1 MTTGLPASRLVNI
14 GVSLTPSGASYANID
29 SLLVVGDSNVIDTT
43 TRIRSYSSLLGVA
56 GDFGTSAPE
65 YTAASLFFSQ
75 TPTPLQLY
83 IGKWARTA
91 TAGALYGGTLTAAQQ
106 LLSLFTAVTA
116 GGFKI
121 AVNGG
126 AQTNVSPINLS
137 GAASLSAV
145 AAIISTALTTATVA
159 ATCTWTGSQF
169 VFTSSTTGTTSN
181 VTVLSAPTS
190 GTDVSLL
197 VNGTAALGAYAVA
210 GIAAESLLAA
220 VQACDSLPTYWY
232 GLSVSSS
239 VAPAV
244 SDYQA
249 VAAYIETTK
258 HLFGLTTND
267 PNAIT
272 SGSSA
277 DIGSILDG
285 LGTTRTFGQYSS
297 LTSFAET
304 SVFGSLFTTN
314 FLGTNTMPT
323 AMWKPQPGVAAE
335 PLTTATAN
343 TLDTKKYNYFTNFQ
357 NGASILVGGRCF
369 NTGFVYIDQ
378 IFGLDWLQNYIQT
391 NVFNLLV
398 TNPKIPQTDAG
409 ITQIINVIEASLNV
423 GVKNGLIGTNLIW
436 NYGGFGSLAT
446 GDVLSKGYYVYA
458 PSVNSQSTAS
468 RQSRTTPLIQ
478 IAVTLAGAVHSV
490 SALISVAS

>member
-29 SLLVVGDSNVIDTT
+29 SLLILGDSSVIDTT
-43 TRIRSYSSLLGVA
+43 TRIRSYSSLLSVA

-65 YTAASLFFSQ
+65 YAAASLFFSQ

-91 TAGALYGGTLTAAQQ
+91 TSGALYGGTLTATQQ
-106 LLSLFTAVTA
+106 LLSNFTAVA
-116 GGFKI
+116 SGGFKI
-121 AVNGG
+121 TVNGG
-126 AQTNVSPINLS
+126 AQTNVAAINLS

-145 AAIISTALTTATVA
+145 AGLISTALTA
-159 ATCTWTGSQF
+159 ATLAVNCVWTGSQF
-169 VFTSSTTGTTSN
+169 VFTSTTTGTAST

-190 GTDVSLL
+190 GTDLSPLL
-197 VNGTAALGAYAVA
+197 NGTAALGAYAVA
-210 GIAAESLLAA
+210 GIAAETLLAA
-220 VQACDSLPTYWY
+220 VQACDNAPTYWY

-249 VAAYIETTK
+249 VATYIETTK

-297 LTSFAET
+297 QTPFAET
-304 SVFGSLFTTN
+304 SIFGSLFTTN

-323 AMWKPQPGVAAE
+323 AMWKPQPGVVAE
-335 PLTTATAN
+335 PLTSTTAN
-343 TLDTKKYNYFTNFQ
+343 TLDTKKYNYFANFQ

-398 TNPKIPQTDAG
+398 QNPKIPQTDAG
-409 ITQIINVIEASLNV
+409 MTLIQTVIEQSLDV
-423 GVKNGLIGTNLIW
+423 AVTNGLIGRGLVW
-436 NYGGFGSLAT
+436 NFGGFGALTT
-446 GDVLSKGYYVYA
+446 GTILSKGYYIYI

-490 SALISVAS
+490 NALISVSS